1 MDSSG
6 HPLHADYMFAWI
18 CALPLELAAA
28 SAMLDET
35 YPSLPATTVHNAYT
49 LGKVQDHNIVLTCLP
64 AGIYGTTSATAVVSH
79 LQSTFPNLRYGILV
93 GIGGGVPGKRID
105 IRLGDVVVSKPTG
118 SSGGV
123 IQYDFGKAIKGGH
136 FQSIGM
142 LNQPPMVFLT
152 AISQLEANY
161 IRNKVGPILDKV
173 AEVFSRNPDME
184 NAFSRPSIGDRLF
197 RSTYDHPSSESSC
210 ITCDP
215 TEEIKRL
222 PRPSKEP
229 HIHYGTIA
237 SGNRVIKDGRER
249 DTIAQEF
256 DTLCF
261 EMEAAGIMNH
271 LPCLVVRGIC
281 DYCDSHKNKEWQ
293 GYAALVAAIYAK
305 SLLSAIPVDCSQH
318 VKTQKSGIWMIPFN
332 RNPRFMGRDYEIDW
346 LKARV
351 LSRNHARKAA
361 ISGLGG
367 IGKTQIAVEL
377 AHRIREHYPMRSFFW
392 IPATSLKSV
401 EQAFLNIGEQLGMQN
416 VKAADVKS
424 WVKAYLSSEK
434 AGSWLL
440 IIDNADN
447 PDMWMASKSSSP
459 ALKFFLPQSQYG
471 FILFTTRTQQLATK
485 LAGPDIMRVPEI
497 DSVTAITLLRSS
509 LAQDDLFTDET
520 SASMLVCQLG
530 GLPLALIQAASFMNE
545 SSISLETYLS
555 LLNREEHTM
564 IELLSEDFEDDYRYP
579 DSKNPVASTWLISF
593 RQIQGS
599 SDLAAKYLS
608 FISCLAPRDIP
619 LSLFPT
625 GQSEIEQHKA
635 LGILKSYSFITKQT
649 DSQFISMHRLVHLAT
664 RSWLRNENL
673 LVKLT
678 TEVAR
683 HVYEIFLPH
692 NQRWHEYLPH
702 VQFILQNKELLRDAE
717 ITESLSQRA
726 GQCLYNTGR
735 YKEAEIYF
743 QEVFERRTTRF
754 KRNNTWLLSSMI
766 WLAATYWSLE
776 RRKEAR
782 ELSDRVME
790 IREIMVGPGHPE
802 LLTGM
807 VNLASVH
814 RNQGRWKEAEEL
826 EIQVLDTRKTILGT
840 EHPDTLTSIANLASI
855 YQDQGRL
862 QEAEKL
868 ELVVLEKRRIVSG
881 DDHPDTLTSMANLA
895 SIYQEQG
902 KPMEAEVLEMQV
914 SKTMERLL
922 GPEHPDTMTSMHNL
936 ALTYWNQGRLKDAQ
950 RLYTQVLDTQKQ
962 MLGPE
967 HPSTLTSMAS
977 LASIYQDQGQLKEA
991 EMLEKKVLETQEKV
1005 LGLRHPDTLI
1015 SMHNLALIYWNQRRL
1030 KEAEMLEM
1038 QALETQKQMLG
1049 PEHPSTLTS
1058 MAHLASIYQDQ
1069 GQLKEAERLEM
1080 QILEVWE
1087 KSVGPLHPQTLASMY
1102 NLAYTWKQQ
1111 GKIQDALGL
1120 MEKCV
1125 EGRNKMLDSDHPDA
1139 IASSNTLDNWKAA
1152 ANYSPESQ
1160 TQQKPA
1166 ETSPSLP
1173 MHTLPAGQTELDAW
1187 PVTGRK
1193 RRAFM
1198 RLFRR

>member
-49 LGKVQDHNIVLTCLP
+49 LGKVQGHNIVLTCLP

-215 TEEIKRL
+215 AEEIKRL

-293 GYAALVAAIYAK
+293 GYAAFVAAIYAK

-318 VKTQKSGIWMIPFN
+318 VKMQKSGIWMIPFN

-361 ISGLGG
+361 ISGLGES
-367 IGKTQIAVEL
+367 IIQCAL
-377 AHRIREHYPMRSFFW
+377 FFW

-447 PDMWMASKSSSP
+447 TDMWMASKSSSP

-635 LGILKSYSFITKQT
+635 LGMLKSYSFITKQT

-683 HVYEIFLPH
+683 HIYEIFLPD

-754 KRNNTWLLSSMI
+754 KTNNTWLLSSTI

-776 RRKEAR
+776 RRKEAH
-782 ELSDRVME
+782 ELSDRVMKM
-790 IREIMVGPGHPE
+790 REIMVGPGHPE

-922 GPEHPDTMTSMHNL
+922 GPEHPDTMASMHNL
-936 ALTYWNQGRLKDAQ
+936 ALTYWNQGRLKDSQ
-950 RLYTQVLDTQKQ
+950 RLYTQVLDTQKLV
-962 MLGPE
+962 LGSE

-1005 LGLRHPDTLI
+1005 LG
-1015 SMHNLALIYWNQRRL
+1015 
-1030 KEAEMLEM
+1030 
-1038 QALETQKQMLG
+1038 
-1049 PEHPSTLTS
+1049 
-1058 MAHLASIYQDQ
+1058 
-1069 GQLKEAERLEM
+1069 
-1080 QILEVWE
+1080 
-1087 KSVGPLHPQTLASMY
+1087 PLHLQTLASMY

-1173 MHTLPAGQTELDAW
+1173 MHTLPAGQTKLGAW

-1198 RLFRR
+1198 RLFGR

>member
-1 MDSSG
+1 MDASG

-49 LGKVQDHNIVLTCLP
+49 LGKVQGHNIVLTCLP

-123 IQYDFGKAIKGGH
+123 IQYDFGKAIQGGH

-161 IRNKVGPILDKV
+161 IRNKVGPILEKV

-184 NAFSRPSIGDRLF
+184 NAFSKPSIEDRLF
-197 RSTYDHPSSESSC
+197 RPTYDHPSSESSC

-215 TEEIKRL
+215 TEEIERV

-229 HIHYGTIA
+229 QIHYGIIA

-271 LPCLVVRGIC
+271 IPCLVVRGIC

-305 SLLSAIPVDCSQH
+305 SLLSAIPVHCSQQE
-318 VKTQKSGIWMIPFN
+318 KIQKSGIWMIPFN
-332 RNPRFMGRDYEIDW
+332 RNPRFMGRNYEIDW
-346 LKARV
+346 LKTRV

-377 AHRIREHYPMRSFFW
+377 AHRIREHYPMRWLFW

-440 IIDNADN
+440 IIDNADD
-447 PDMWMASKSSSP
+447 PDMWVLSKSSSS
-459 ALKFFLPQSQYG
+459 ALKTFLPQSQDG
-471 FILFTTRTQQLATK
+471 FTLFTTRNQQLATK
-485 LAGPDIMRVPEI
+485 LAGPDVMRVSEI
-497 DSVTAITLLRSS
+497 DSVTAIKLLRSY

-520 SASMLVCQLG
+520 SASMLVRQLG

-545 SSISLETYLS
+545 NSVSLKTYLS
-555 LLNREEHTM
+555 MLNREEHTM
-564 IELLSEDFEDDYRYP
+564 IDLLSEDFEDDYRYP

-635 LGILKSYSFITKQT
+635 LGILKSYSFITKQR

-664 RSWLRNENL
+664 RSWLRNENM

-678 TEVAR
+678 AEVAR
-683 HVYEIFLPH
+683 HVYEIFLPD
-692 NQRWHEYLPH
+692 NQRWHGYLPH
-702 VQFILQNKELLRDAE
+702 VQFILQNKELLKDAE
-717 ITESLSQRA
+717 ITELLSQRA

-735 YKEAEIYF
+735 YKEAEIHF
-743 QEVFERRTTRF
+743 QDVFERRTTRF
-754 KRNNTWLLSSMI
+754 KSNDPWLFSSMT
-766 WLAATYWSLE
+766 WLAATYWRLE

-790 IREIMVGPGHPE
+790 MREIMVGPGHPE

-826 EIQVLDTRKTILGT
+826 EIQVLDTRKIILGT

-881 DDHPDTLTSMANLA
+881 DDHPDTLTSMVNLA

-902 KPMEAEVLEMQV
+902 KPMEAEVLEIQV
-914 SKTMERLL
+914 SKAMEQLL
-922 GPEHPDTMTSMHNL
+922 GPEHPDTITSMHNL
-936 ALTYWNQGRLKDAQ
+936 ALTYWVQGRLKDAQ
-950 RLYTQVLDTQKQ
+950 RLQMQVLDTQKLV
-962 MLGPE
+962 LGPE

-991 EMLEKKVLETQEKV
+991 EMLETEVMETREKV
-1005 LGLRHPDTLI
+1005 LGLRHP
-1015 SMHNLALIYWNQRRL
+1015 
-1030 KEAEMLEM
+1030 E
-1038 QALETQKQMLG
+1038 
-1049 PEHPSTLTS
+1049 
-1058 MAHLASIYQDQ
+1058 
-1069 GQLKEAERLEM
+1069 
-1080 QILEVWE
+1080 
-1087 KSVGPLHPQTLASMY
+1087 TLASMY

-1125 EGRNKMLDSDHPDA
+1125 EGRNQILDPDHPDA
-1139 IASSNTLDNWKAA
+1139 IASSSTLDTWKMA
-1152 ANYSPESQ
+1152 ANDLSESK
-1160 TQQKPA
+1160 TQQRFGK
-1166 ETSPSLP
+1166 TGL
-1173 MHTLPAGQTELDAW
+1173 TLPTHPLPPEQTEVEAW
-1187 PVTGRK
+1187 PVKGRK

-1198 RLFRR
+1198 RLFGK